1 MTRKMTSDY
10 CSDHCVFT
18 IYQKTLKIQSILRF
32 DLVTS
37 ICRVRYSVTFLKA
50 FTFWTIHIE
59 HNGCCACGLVIYLH
73 ALFHNFLALLLAYQ
87 ADVLLARHTILPN

>member
-37 ICRVRYSVTFLKA
+37 ICRVRYRVTFLKSL
-50 FTFWTIHIE
+50 TFWTIHIE
-59 HNGCCACGLVIYLH
+59 QNGCCACGLVIYLH